1 MMGHASLLDC
11 PLCQT
16 IGGVLLWQGPQFRVI
31 DAADPAYPG
40 FTRVVWTAHVVEM
53 TDLSAP
59 EQLTV
64 MRAVF
69 LVESVQRKILQPHK
83 INLAAFGNVV
93 PHLHWHIIPR
103 WEDDL
108 HFPAPVWAATPQHDA
123 PAHAALDARKTA
135 VASRLPA
142 YHLALQQA
150 LG

>member
-1 MMGHASLLDC
+1 MGHASLLDC

-16 IGGVLLWQGPQFRVI
+16 AGGLLLWQGPQFRVI

-40 FTRVVWTAHVVEM
+40 FTRIVWTAHVVEM

-59 EQLTV
+59 EQTAL

-69 LVESVQRKILQPHK
+69 LVESVQRNILQPHK

-108 HFPAPVWAATPQHDA
+108 HFPAPVWAVAPQHDA
-123 PAHAALDARKTA
+123 AAHAALDTRKA
-135 VASRLPA
+135 AIASRLPA

>member
-1 MMGHASLLDC
+1 MGHASLLDC

-16 IGGVLLWQGPQFRVI
+16 IGGALLWQGPQFRVI
-31 DAADPAYPG
+31 DAVDPAYPG

-53 TDLSAP
+53 TDLS
-59 EQLTV
+59 EQEQTAL

-69 LVESVQRKILQPHK
+69 LVESVQRNILQPHK

-108 HFPAPVWAATPQHDA
+108 HFPAPVWAAAPQHDA
-123 PAHAALDARKTA
+123 SAQAALDARK
-135 VASRLPA
+135 VAITSRLPA

>member
-1 MMGHASLLDC
+1 MAKAKISDC

-16 IGGVLLWQGPQFRVI
+16 VGGVLLWQGPQFRVI
-31 DAADPAYPG
+31 DAADDVYPG
-40 FTRVVWTAHVVEM
+40 FTRVIWTEHVVEM
-53 TDLSAP
+53 TDLSA
-59 EQLTV
+59 QDQYAL
-64 MRAVF
+64 MQAVL

-103 WEDDL
+103 WNDDL

-123 PAHAALDARKTA
+123 RAQAALEARQA
-135 VASRLPA
+135 DIVARLPD
-142 YHLALQQA
+142 YHFALQQA